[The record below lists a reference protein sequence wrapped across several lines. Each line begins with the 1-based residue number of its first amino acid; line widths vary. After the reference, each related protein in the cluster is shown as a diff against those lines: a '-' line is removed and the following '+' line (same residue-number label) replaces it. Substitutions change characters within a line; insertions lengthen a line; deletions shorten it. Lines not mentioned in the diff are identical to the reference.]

1 MATLKR
7 IWLALNPQEAAAWQ
21 ALLTTAGLAA
31 DRQVDY
37 TVGIFEGETL
47 LATGSLSGNIIKEV
61 AVTPAT
67 QHENLLAQVI
77 QALLDRLDDDGVT
90 HSFVYTKPTTV
101 KFFLS
106 LGFKQL
112 AATDAVVLLERGYPN
127 LTDYV
132 ASLEKQQRPEK
143 PAAAIVMNANP
154 ITRGHAY
161 LIETAAKANPVVYVF
176 VLSAER
182 SLFTADERLALVRK
196 VAARWPN
203 VVVLPTND
211 YMVSNTTFPSY
222 FLKERADADVAAVQ
236 ARLDAALFKQAI
248 APVLG
253 ITRRYVGEEPLSPV
267 TAIYNRELAATFG
280 SAIELIV
287 VPRLMIDGDVVSAT
301 RVRGAMAQQDW
312 KTVQQLVY
320 PEVYQEIKER
330 STHGN

>member
-1 MATLKR
+1 M
-7 IWLALNPQEAAAWQ
+7 
-21 ALLTTAGLAA
+21 
-31 DRQVDY
+31 
-37 TVGIFEGETL
+37 
-47 LATGSLSGNIIKEV
+47 
-61 AVTPAT
+61 
-67 QHENLLAQVI
+67 
-77 QALLDRLDDDGVT
+77 
-90 HSFVYTKPTTV
+90 
-101 KFFLS
+101 
-106 LGFKQL
+106 
-112 AATDAVVLLERGYPN
+112 LLERGYPN

-132 ASLEKQQRPEK
+132 ASLEKQRRPEK

-182 SLFTADERLALVRK
+182 SLFAADERLTLVRK

-280 SAIELIV
+280 SEIELIL

-301 RVRGAMAQQDW
+301 RVRAAMAQQDW